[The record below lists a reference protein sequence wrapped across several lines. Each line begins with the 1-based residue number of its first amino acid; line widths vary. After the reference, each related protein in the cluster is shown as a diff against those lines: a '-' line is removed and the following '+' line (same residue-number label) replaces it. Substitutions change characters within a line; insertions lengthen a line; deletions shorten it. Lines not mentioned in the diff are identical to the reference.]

1 MLSKK
6 RLIYSIILLL
16 VVISGSLIINKMYNN
31 KEEIVRDYPEI
42 KQNRILNI
50 VTNYNSPNYYVSGD
64 SITGFTH
71 DILKTLTYN
80 INLKI
85 NIIVENNLEKSINGL
100 ENGDYDIIARN
111 IPVNNSLKDKI
122 VFTEPILQN
131 KLVLVQ
137 RIDENHKLIRNHL
150 NLAKKTIYTPHL
162 SPASLRL
169 QNLSHEIGDT
179 IYIKEDDL
187 YDTSQ
192 LIMKVASGE
201 IKYTV
206 SDIKTAQKLK
216 KLFPQIDIETDIG
229 FTHFEAWAIR
239 KNSPILLDSINNWII
254 KYRTTKEFAEIY
266 NKYYR

>member
-1 MLSKK
+1 
-6 RLIYSIILLL
+6 
-16 VVISGSLIINKMYNN
+16 MYNN
-31 KEEIVRDYPEI
+31 NKEKVIRDYTEI
-42 KQNRILNI
+42 KQNGILNI
-50 VTNYNSPNYYVSGD
+50 VTNYNFPNYYVSDD
-64 SITGFTH
+64 SISGFTH
-71 DILKTLTYN
+71 DILEALMSN
-80 INLKI
+80 INFKI
-85 NIIVENNLEKSINGL
+85 NITVENDLEKCINGL
-100 ENGDYDIIARN
+100 EKGDYDIIARN

-122 VFTEPILQN
+122 VFTEPIIQN

-150 NLAKKTIYTPHL
+150 NLAGKTIYTPRL

-206 SDIKTAQKLK
+206 SDIKTAQNLK
-216 KLFPQIDIETDIG
+216 KLFPEIDIETDIG

-239 KNSPILLDSINNWII
+239 KDSPVLLDSINNWII
-254 KYRTTKEFAEIY
+254 KFQATKEFMDVY